1 MLSTVAGAEIEG
13 ANLRSWGSPA
23 MALMWHNKNKSCGHD
38 NDKTILVVNSERRD
52 DDDSSSVN
60 VLIGLAKNFY
70 MFSICTM

>member
-1 MLSTVAGAEIEG
+1 MEG
-13 ANLRSWGSPA
+13 AVPRSWGSPA

-38 NDKTILVVNSERRD
+38 NDKTISVVNSKRR

-60 VLIGLAKNFY
+60 VLGGLPKNFY